1 MKPTKALSLS
11 YLILSVLLLFSIRLF
26 FFFLPHGAYWT
37 YCCFSFKRSSRIVPS
52 FYWVFRSD
60 EWVTLGFLPGFNH
73 FYRVHLGCYRVW
85 MGFIGF
91 SLGFI
96 QLCRVFIGFHNLNW
110 VFTGFY
116 TEFILGFTGFHWV
129 LPAFTGLN
137 WLLLGYSEFKL
148 VSISYTESLLG
159 FKGFHWVSLG
169 FMGFYWILLGFKG
182 FYWV

>member
-110 VFTGFY
+110 VFTGF
-116 TEFILGFTGFHWV
+116 FQGFTGFYW
-129 LPAFTGLN
+129 
-137 WLLLGYSEFKL
+137 
-148 VSISYTESLLG
+148 VSI
-159 FKGFHWVSLG
+159 GFHILYWVYTGFYWVSLG
-169 FMGFYWILLGFKG
+169 FAG
-182 FYWV
+182 FYWVKLAFTGLFRV